1 MLRVSNI
8 MMTNNLV
15 KYIQNSIN
23 RTALIQEQISTGKT
37 INRPSDSPNQISRVM
52 AVNATIIG
60 NEQYVRNIDDGL
72 SYLNQCD
79 SALNTVGEA
88 LRDSKALAL
97 QGANGT
103 LSNDDRKV
111 IAEQIDKQID
121 TLVNLGNSSLGGKY
135 LFAGRKNG
143 QPPFARIA
151 DEIYYRGDTNRV
163 TREVIFGSSY
173 EVDAPGVKDYG
184 APDSG
189 VFGNLTATDPLDPG
203 YLPINVVNDPMNP
216 GPPPGQMTR
225 VTGGPLEILKN
236 LRDQLLSNDTAG
248 IEQSIGT
255 LENTFNGILVHRVAV
270 GARTRHLET
279 VKSDLE
285 DQEIKMK
292 SILAGVQ
299 GADIAKLSIELTQN
313 NMVYQA
319 SLLAASDFLKT
330 GLINFLK

>member
-8 MMTNNLV
+8 MMTNSLV
-15 KYIQNSIN
+15 KYIQNNLN
-23 RTALIQEQISTGKT
+23 RTALIQERISTGKT
-37 INRPSDSPNQISRVM
+37 INRPSDNPTQISRVM
-52 AVNATIIG
+52 SVNATITG
-60 NEQYVRNIDDGL
+60 NEQYIRNIDDGL
-72 SYLNQCD
+72 SYLEQCD
-79 SALNTVGEA
+79 SVLNTVGEV
-88 LRDSKALAL
+88 LRESKALTL

-103 LSNDDRKV
+103 FNPDDRKY
-111 IAEQIDKQID
+111 IAEQVDKQID

-143 QPPFARIA
+143 QPPFARIG

-189 VFGNLTATDPLDPG
+189 VFGNLTTTDPADPN
-203 YLPINVVNDPMNP
+203 YLPINVTNDPMDP

-225 VTGGPLEILKN
+225 VTGGPLEVLKN
-236 LRDQLLSNDTAG
+236 LRDRLLSSDTAG
-248 IEQSIGT
+248 IDMSLGE
-255 LENTFNGILVHRVAV
+255 LDNTFNGVLVHRVAV

-285 DQEIKMK
+285 EQEIKMK
-292 SILAGVQ
+292 SILVDVQ
-299 GADIAKLSIELTQN
+299 GADIAKLSIELVQN
-313 NMVYQA
+313 NMVHEA
-319 SLLAASDFLKT
+319 SLMAASEFLKT